1 MVLNTQKRKW
11 LFGVVVATG
20 MTFVLPAIAQV
31 QDSDAYRA
39 RAQKWPQATLQAEVS
54 AEVAQDTVQI
64 TLATEVSGNDQP
76 SVAKALTTALD
87 QAMKNAK
94 DNPKVK
100 VSSGNFRVWPMNDRD
115 GKISN
120 WRGRGEILLESTDF
134 VAASELASSFSDSL
148 PVVNVMFSVSSEAR
162 AKQEQALLAQ
172 AAEAFQN
179 RALSLTQALGFSAY
193 TLREISLSGSGAS
206 YSSAPRMVMM
216 AAGMDASEKS
226 SLPLEGG
233 TEQVTVSIQG
243 SIFLQPTQK

>member
-1 MVLNTQKRKW
+1 MVLSIQNRKW
-11 LFGVVVATG
+11 LFSIVVATG
-20 MTFVLPAIAQV
+20 MTFVLPVMAQG
-31 QDSDAYRA
+31 QDTDAYRA
-39 RAQKWPQATLQAEVS
+39 RTQKWPQASLQAEVS

-76 SVAKALTTALD
+76 SVAKALTAALD
-87 QAMKNAK
+87 KAMKNAK

-100 VSSGNFRVWPMNDRD
+100 VSSGNYRVWPMNNRD

-134 VAASELASSFSDSL
+134 AAASELASSFSDSL
-148 PVVNVMFSVSSEAR
+148 PVVNIMFSVSPQAR
-162 AKQEQALLAQ
+162 AKQEQDLLAQ

-179 RALSLTQALGFSAY
+179 RAQSLAEALGFSAY
-193 TLREISLSGSGAS
+193 TLREVNLSGSGAH
-206 YSSAPRMVMM
+206 YSPAPRGVM
-216 AAGMDASEKS
+216 ALAMDSTEKS